1 MQHIDWRWQ
10 RLEEFKATEL
20 YQMLALRQ
28 RVFVIEQRCIYLDAD
43 GVDTLTEH
51 LTGHDG
57 EQLIGCLRLLP
68 PHVKGPEAA
77 IGRVA
82 VARRYRRKGLG
93 RELMRCAMQR
103 LRDRYR
109 DPAVH
114 LAAQAHL
121 VEFYAAFGFEAIS
134 DPYDDDGIP
143 HVDMRRPATR
153 PTSRP
158 ANRKS
163 R

>member
-1 MQHIDWRWQ
+1 MEYIDWRWQ
-10 RLEEFKATEL
+10 RLDEFKAYEL

-57 EQLIGCLRLLP
+57 DQLVGCLRLLP

-77 IGRVA
+77 IGRVV
-82 VARRYRRKGLG
+82 VARQYRRKGMG
-93 RELMRCAMQR
+93 SELMRCAMQR

-114 LAAQAHL
+114 LAAQSHL
-121 VEFYAAFGFEAIS
+121 VDFYATFGFEAIS
-134 DPYDDDGIP
+134 EPYDDDGIP
-143 HVDMRRPATR
+143 HVDMRRPAIRSAGRRTR
-153 PTSRP
+153 
-158 ANRKS
+158 
-163 R
+163 

>member
-1 MQHIDWRWQ
+1 MQYIDWRWQ
-10 RLEEFKATEL
+10 RLDEFEANEL

-82 VARRYRRKGLG
+82 VTRRYRRQGLG
-93 RELMRCAMQR
+93 REVMRRAMQR
-103 LRDRYR
+103 LSEEHR

-121 VEFYAAFGFEAIS
+121 VAFYASFGFDPIGE
-134 DPYDDDGIP
+134 PYDEDGIM
-143 HVDMRRPATR
+143 HVDMHRPAGR
-153 PTSRP
+153 
-158 ANRKS
+158 
-163 R
+163 